1 MELVE
6 NIRDTQNLMLP
17 VMVFIDK
24 ICRDHNL
31 RYSLAYGTLIGAIR
45 HKGFIP
51 WDDDI
56 DIIMPRPDY
65 EKLQNIIKNMNS
77 DEFGIMDSNDL
88 DSFYVTRMAKV
99 YNKKTYLKEFPHKYI
114 LEYGAFVDIFAV
126 NGMPDDVEEIK
137 KMEKDIFWCSRCLHM
152 YISSI
157 YRIRGKRKKFTW
169 FFKPFAKWALNKSNK
184 IFNRYDFDS
193 SKYAMNFEGD
203 SIEKELIET
212 DLFNHLIDVDFEGYK
227 FKVFEQYDSYLKQM
241 YGDYMQLPPIEE
253 QEPHHSFDLYKI

>member
-6 NIRDTQNLMLP
+6 NIRDKQNLMLP

-24 ICRDHNL
+24 ICREYNL

-65 EKLQNIIKNMNS
+65 EKLQNIIKAMNF
-77 DEFGIMDSNDL
+77 DEFGLMDSNDL

-99 YNKKTYLKEFPHKYI
+99 YNKKTYLKEFPHKYV

-126 NGMPDDVEEIK
+126 NGMPDDV
-137 KMEKDIFWCSRCLHM
+137 
-152 YISSI
+152 
-157 YRIRGKRKKFTW
+157 
-169 FFKPFAKWALNKSNK
+169 
-184 IFNRYDFDS
+184 
-193 SKYAMNFEGD
+193 
-203 SIEKELIET
+203 
-212 DLFNHLIDVDFEGYK
+212 
-227 FKVFEQYDSYLKQM
+227 
-241 YGDYMQLPPIEE
+241 
-253 QEPHHSFDLYKI
+253 

>member
-6 NIRDTQNLMLP
+6 NIRDKQNLMLP

-24 ICRDHNL
+24 ICREHNL

-56 DIIMPRPDY
+56 DIIMPRSDY
-65 EKLQNIIKNMNS
+65 EKLQNIIKTMDS
-77 DEFGIMDSNDL
+77 DEFGLMDSNDL

-99 YNKKTYLKEFPHKYI
+99 YNKKTYLKEFPHKYV

-126 NGMPDDVEEIK
+126 NGMPDDIEEIK
-137 KMEKDIFWCSRCLHM
+137 KMEKDIFICSRCLHALLSEDTH
-152 YISSI
+152 I
-157 YRIRGKRKKFTW
+157 FPE
-169 FFKPFAKWALNKSNK
+169 PFAKWALNKSNK
-184 IFNRYDFDS
+184 IFNRFDFDS

-212 DLFNHLIDVDFEGYK
+212 DLFNHLIDVEFEGHQ

-253 QEPHHSFDLYKI
+253 QEPHHSFDLYRL

>member
-1 MELVE
+1 M
-6 NIRDTQNLMLP
+6 
-17 VMVFIDK
+17 
-24 ICRDHNL
+24 
-31 RYSLAYGTLIGAIR
+31 
-45 HKGFIP
+45 
-51 WDDDI
+51 
-56 DIIMPRPDY
+56 
-65 EKLQNIIKNMNS
+65 
-77 DEFGIMDSNDL
+77 
-88 DSFYVTRMAKV
+88 
-99 YNKKTYLKEFPHKYI
+99 

-137 KMEKDIFWCSRCLHM
+137 KMEKDIFICSRCLHM

-212 DLFNHLIDVDFEGYK
+212 DLFNHLIDVEFEGHK

-241 YGDYMQLPPIEE
+241 YGDYMQLPPIED